1 MVEEFFRLRLFLALA
16 DFFFFLPPPRDDDF
30 TVFQYLFFSSV
41 AMRVEP
47 IVVPVAAAVGF
58 GLYVLYRQQAKP
70 PQKRNASPVSPP
82 RPPELAVRED
92 STESMSVTPEAMPVG
107 PIVPDARPFL
117 RPSAELIE
125 VLSPVPSP
133 IHGDQ
138 SSLDLNELLQR
149 GRGGAARVRV
159 MKGDDE
165 IFEAFTYAMRIVEK
179 TTKASQPAPAGYS
192 YNTKRNEFV
201 SGGAVP
207 KPSGSLARR
216 KMRMSRESARVV
228 STSDPMHA
236 VVRLSHSSVASCGH
250 SHLCFTLACSSTAP
264 HT

>member
-1 MVEEFFRLRLFLALA
+1 
-16 DFFFFLPPPRDDDF
+16 
-30 TVFQYLFFSSV
+30 
-41 AMRVEP
+41 MRVEP

-107 PIVPDARPFL
+107 PIVPDRRHDHGQDGRPSVRPQPHLSPTERCSTPSDAR

-133 IHGDQ
+133 IHDDQ

-192 YNTKRNEFV
+192 YNTKRNEFA
-201 SGGAVP
+201 GGAVP